1 MKKILL
7 RMVKIVAMIIGGA
20 LLGFLALLIVCKLP
34 TARVQSHVRE
44 SGTMLGMEGELWSIV
59 PSDGN
64 TRLDNFTD
72 SIMLLTS
79 AYEGDEGAV
88 DQAVFSYR
96 VYKKGAT
103 KEESCENCGILAD
116 NEKSVK
122 TYPRYWHGYK
132 IILKPLLAFLNI
144 NEIRDL
150 NMFFILVCCTA
161 IILLLYKNGMGSY
174 IIPYLF
180 GICFLEIP
188 TVAKSLQNSTIFH
201 LISLAGIVILL
212 GSRKEAFRKRYWAFF
227 LMVGMATSYFDFL
240 TYPIA
245 TLGFTLIFYVGLVGV
260 YEKYDLKF
268 VWHTIENSFLWG
280 IGYLGMWA
288 MKWVLGTLFTGQ
300 NLFLDAKEG
309 ITLRA
314 GNEFQGV
321 VLNEKAVLDVMKE
334 YFQGQ
339 AIVYLIPLFILC
351 LCVWIIKTKGYKDK
365 RNWMAVMV
373 LLVISIYPFMWYYIS
388 KNHSYQHA
396 FFTYRSMSV
405 FVFGIVAALVP
416 CIGKHQNFME

>member
-1 MKKILL
+1 
-7 RMVKIVAMIIGGA
+7 
-20 LLGFLALLIVCKLP
+20 
-34 TARVQSHVRE
+34 
-44 SGTMLGMEGELWSIV
+44 
-59 PSDGN
+59 
-64 TRLDNFTD
+64 
-72 SIMLLTS
+72 
-79 AYEGDEGAV
+79 
-88 DQAVFSYR
+88 
-96 VYKKGAT
+96 
-103 KEESCENCGILAD
+103 
-116 NEKSVK
+116 
-122 TYPRYWHGYK
+122 
-132 IILKPLLAFLNI
+132 
-144 NEIRDL
+144 
-150 NMFFILVCCTA
+150 
-161 IILLLYKNGMGSY
+161 
-174 IIPYLF
+174 
-180 GICFLEIP
+180 
-188 TVAKSLQNSTIFH
+188 
-201 LISLAGIVILL
+201 
-212 GSRKEAFRKRYWAFF
+212 
-227 LMVGMATSYFDFL
+227 
-240 TYPIA
+240 
-245 TLGFTLIFYVGLVGV
+245 
-260 YEKYDLKF
+260 
-268 VWHTIENSFLWG
+268 
-280 IGYLGMWA
+280 